1 MNNSTTIISKMA
13 EANSVVNAN
22 GVFPLDA
29 ERGIAGVRTQMYIAK
44 KVTGFGTGK
53 HNLLDGK
60 LDPKV
65 GVTTFEKSKLPS
77 NKTYLVLGVKVLQS
91 TDVASDVQVSNFNS
105 VSSPEIKNGDISIKQ
120 DGQIVKL
127 NIGECTPEADAD
139 GKTGKQ
145 YFECTPFRLQGSSD
159 VEIETEFTGNTTDGH
174 SIKVVLDVIEETVN
188 AKVRASVMNNC

>member
-1 MNNSTTIISKMA
+1 MQNSTTIIGKMA

-29 ERGIAGVRTQMYIAK
+29 QKGIAGVRTQMYIAR
-44 KVTGFGTGK
+44 KVTDFGNGK

-77 NKTYLVLGVKVLQS
+77 DKTYLVLGIKVLQS
-91 TDVASDVQVSNFNS
+91 EDDALAVEL
-105 VSSPEIKNGDISIKQ
+105 SSWKPVLSPVIHNGNIAIKQ

-127 NIGECTPEADAD
+127 NIGECTPSADANGD
-139 GKTGKQ
+139 TGKEF
-145 YFECTPFRLQGSSD
+145 FECTPFRLQGSND
-159 VEIETEFTGNTTDGH
+159 VEIETEFTGNPTAGH
-174 SIKVVLDVIEETVN
+174 SVKVVLDVIEETVN
-188 AKVRASVMNNC
+188 AKVAASVLSNC